1 MSSRAKPARTRWYA
15 LVLLLV
21 VALGACGPSVAKS
34 KYSGPLPDVVIVM
47 IDTLRADFVDYSE
60 GGGSPFLA
68 SLAPESVIFEDASSP
83 APWTLPSVASLVT
96 GRHVLEHG
104 VVQENRRL
112 PRGIKTLAEQLK
124 ERGYATRAYYRNAF
138 AGPMCGLDRG
148 YDFSQRSPEESDGE
162 DIAPFLMGPDG
173 DGDEQ
178 PLYFYV
184 HNAEP
189 HDPHDKEANNSVLL
203 SQKEKEFVKW
213 YRETVA
219 RYRAITRRGYQDNFR
234 GQGLDFDAEQAELIA
249 KLSDRQAEAYRIYAR
264 AVKESDERIRSIV
277 EVLKERGRWDQTLFI
292 VMSDHGEEMGEHDGW
307 LHDQSLYQEMVHV
320 PLMIRF
326 PNAEFGGQTI
336 SAPASLVD
344 VLPTIL
350 GRVDGGTDP
359 AEFEGRDW
367 SSALASGEV
376 GEGEPRVVSIRINE
390 RKYFGP
396 WKRERGDR
404 NLAVRD
410 GKWKGIWSVDTKRLE
425 LYDTEADPGEAS
437 DVSASQP
444 ERTVEL
450 RRVARETWFRLE
462 GQSRVE
468 EGAGFE
474 ALDEG
479 QRENL
484 RELGYLGEDD

>member
-1 MSSRAKPARTRWYA
+1 MFRRAVSSRVRWCA
-15 LVLLLV
+15 VVLLI
-21 VALGACGPSVAKS
+21 AGAFCACGPTVSKS

-68 SLAPESVIFEDASSP
+68 SLAGETVIFEDASSP

-112 PRGIKTLAEQLK
+112 PRGIKTLAELLK
-124 ERGYATRAYYRNAF
+124 ERGYATRAFYRNAF

-148 YDFSQRSPEESDGE
+148 YDFSQRSPHESDGE
-162 DIAPFLMGPDG
+162 DIVPLLMEPDG
-173 DGDEQ
+173 GGDMR

-189 HDPHDKEANNSVLL
+189 HDPHDKDANNSPLLGKEEQAFVL
-203 SQKEKEFVKW
+203 W

-219 RYRAITRRGYQDNFR
+219 RYRAITRRGYQDKFR
-234 GQGLDFDAEQAELIA
+234 GQGVDFDAEQADLIA
-249 KLSDRQAEAYRIYAR
+249 KLADRRAEAYRIYAR

-326 PNAEFGGQTI
+326 PNAEFGGQKI
-336 SAPASLVD
+336 NAPASLVD

-350 GRVDGGTDP
+350 GRLGGAKEP
-359 AEFEGRDW
+359 AEYEGRDW
-367 SSALASGEV
+367 SAALASGDV
-376 GEGEPRVVSIRINE
+376 SEGEARVVSIRINE
-390 RKYFGP
+390 RKHFGP
-396 WKRERGDR
+396 WKRERGDL

-410 GKWKGIWSVDTKRLE
+410 GKWKGIWSVERKHLE
-425 LYDTEADPGEAS
+425 LYDTEADPDETT
-437 DVSASQP
+437 DVSSIHA
-444 ERTVEL
+444 ERTAEL
-450 RRVARETWFRLE
+450 SRVARGTWFRLQE
-462 GQSRVE
+462 KSRVE

-474 ALDEG
+474 ALDDGE
-479 QRENL
+479 RENL